1 MNSPTML
8 SKILLLFTFALAAS
22 SAHEFSYNGFH
33 DANLSLDGAAQI
45 TPSGLL
51 KLTNT
56 TVQLKGHAFY
66 PIPIPFKNASNGN
79 VLTFS
84 TSFVFA
90 IIPEYPTISGAGL
103 AFAVSPTNLL
113 VNAAAAQYMGLF
125 NLTNDGTS
133 TNHIVAVELDT
144 IQNIDVGDID
154 DNHVGIDI
162 NSIRSRNSSHAAYYV
177 NENGGYK
184 NISLKSGEMIQAW
197 VDYNGIEKKLTVTLS
212 PANLTKPTHP
222 LISIIVDLSLI
233 IQDYMYVGF
242 SSATGPIV
250 ASHYILGWSF
260 KTNGVAKSLDISSLP
275 KLPRTGPKERSKFI
289 VIGLPI
295 IVVASVLSITF
306 GVVYMLRR
314 KIKFSEVLEDWESE
328 YKAHRFSFKDLFIAT
343 KGFRESELLGIGGF
357 GRVYKG
363 ILPTSKNEIA
373 VKRVSHESKQG
384 TREFIA
390 EIVSLGRLRH
400 RNLVKLCGYCRLKGE
415 LLLVY
420 DYMPNGS
427 LDKFLFNEDRTLGWA
442 QRFQIVKGVAL
453 GLLYLHEEWEQV
465 VVHRDIK
472 AGNVLLDSELNGRL
486 GDFGLSR
493 MYDHGTDPHT
503 THLVGTPGYLAPELA
518 RTGKGTTATDTFAF
532 GVFLLEVSCG
542 KRPISQHQS
551 GEELMLVDWVSECW
565 KRGEILEAKDPKLG
579 SDYAIEEMELVLKLG
594 LVCSHPKPVARPTM
608 RQVVQILD
616 GDYSVPELSL
626 QCFDISVL
634 PAMQMEYTDD
644 IFMSYRTS
652 GHSSS
657 VTESFLSGGR

>member
-1 MNSPTML
+1 MDEIGVGLTDKTRVLAQKDSYPPCDLL
-8 SKILLLFTFALAAS
+8 S
-22 SAHEFSYNGFH
+22 E
-33 DANLSLDGAAQI
+33 Q
-45 TPSGLL
+45 
-51 KLTNT
+51 
-56 TVQLKGHAFY
+56 
-66 PIPIPFKNASNGN
+66 
-79 VLTFS
+79 
-84 TSFVFA
+84 
-90 IIPEYPTISGAGL
+90 
-103 AFAVSPTNLL
+103 
-113 VNAAAAQYMGLF
+113 
-125 NLTNDGTS
+125 
-133 TNHIVAVELDT
+133 
-144 IQNIDVGDID
+144 
-154 DNHVGIDI
+154 
-162 NSIRSRNSSHAAYYV
+162 R
-177 NENGGYK
+177 
-184 NISLKSGEMIQAW
+184 
-197 VDYNGIEKKLTVTLS
+197 
-212 PANLTKPTHP
+212 
-222 LISIIVDLSLI
+222 
-233 IQDYMYVGF
+233 
-242 SSATGPIV
+242 
-250 ASHYILGWSF
+250 
-260 KTNGVAKSLDISSLP
+260 
-275 KLPRTGPKERSKFI
+275 
-289 VIGLPI
+289 
-295 IVVASVLSITF
+295 
-306 GVVYMLRR
+306 
-314 KIKFSEVLEDWESE
+314 
-328 YKAHRFSFKDLFIAT
+328 
-343 KGFRESELLGIGGF
+343 GFRESELLGIGGF

-442 QRFQIVKGVAL
+442 QRFQIVKGVAS

-532 GVFLLEVSCG
+532 GVFLLEVACG
-542 KRPISQHQS
+542 KRPINQHQS

-565 KRGEILEAKDPKLG
+565 KRAEILEAKDPKLG

-594 LVCSHPKPVARPTM
+594 LLCSHPKPVARPIM
-608 RQVVQILD
+608 RQVVQMLD
-616 GDYSVPELSL
+616 GDFSLPELSL

-634 PAMQMEYTDD
+634 AVMQMEYTDD

>member
-1 MNSPTML
+1 MF
-8 SKILLLFTFALAAS
+8 SKILLLFLFQLAAS
-22 SAHEFSYNGFH
+22 NPQEFTYNGFRG
-33 DANLSLDGAAQI
+33 ATLKMDGTAEI
-45 TPSGLL
+45 TPNGLL

-56 TVQLKGHAFY
+56 TKHLKGHAFH
-66 PIPIPFKNASNGN
+66 PIPFPFKNASNGN

-90 IIPEYPTISGAGL
+90 IIPELADMGGAGL
-103 AFAVSPTNLL
+103 AFVVSPTNRLI
-113 VNAAAAQYMGLF
+113 NTDAAHYLGLF
-125 NLTNDGTS
+125 SGSNDGNP

-144 IQNIDVGDID
+144 VENIDVEDID
-154 DNHVGIDI
+154 ENHVGIDI
-162 NSIRSRNSSHAAYYV
+162 NSVRSNKSSPAAYFA
-177 NENGGYK
+177 NEDGGIK
-184 NISLKSGEMIQAW
+184 NLSLKSGEMIQAW
-197 VDYNGIEKKLTVTLS
+197 VDYNGIEKKFNVTLA
-212 PANLTKPTHP
+212 PANLPKPTYP
-222 LISIIVDLSLI
+222 LISTTLDLSPI
-233 IQDYMYVGF
+233 IKDHMYVGF

-250 ASHYILGWSF
+250 ASHYVLGWSF
-260 KTNGVAKSLDISSLP
+260 KMNGVAKSLDISSLP
-275 KLPRTGPKERSKFI
+275 KLPRRGSKGRTKFL
-289 VIGLPI
+289 VIGLPM

-306 GVVYMLRR
+306 GVKYIVRR
-314 KIKFSEVLEDWESE
+314 RIKFAEVLEDWEIE
-328 YKAHRFSFKDLFIAT
+328 YKPHRFSYKDLFIAT
-343 KGFRESELLGIGGF
+343 KGFRDTEILGIGGF
-357 GRVYKG
+357 GSVYKG
-363 ILPTSKNEIA
+363 ILPTSKIEIA

-390 EIVSLGRLRH
+390 EVVSLGRLRH
-400 RNLVKLCGYCRLKGE
+400 RNLVKLCGYCRRKGE

-442 QRFQIVKGVAL
+442 QRFQIVKGVAA

-472 AGNVLLDSELNGRL
+472 ASNVLLDSELNGRL

-503 THLVGTPGYLAPELA
+503 THLVGTLGYLAPEFA

-551 GEELMLVDWVSECW
+551 GEELILVDWVSECW

-652 GHSSS
+652 DHSSS